1 MLLCLLAVTPLF
13 VRPLL
18 HPPPPASAPSC
29 IRPPS
34 SPLGACCL
42 AFSLPLAHF
51 FFLCHSREF
60 ALLTA
65 PRLVLTIT
73 CHSRGRC
80 HRVTGLGAILPSSGP
95 GGLTFPAS
103 LHRQLFFHLS
113 RERVFTEERARFYG
127 AEIVSA
133 LEYLHSRD
141 VVYRDIKVSR
151 PRLGHAP
158 VCRASPPWWVCLVL
172 LGAEPPTQ
180 AQGGGLGQVAC
191 VGPSQASWEQWQEG
205 ELVQALPKTARQSP
219 PEPSTHVHCDP
230 PLCPGSTRQN
240 RRLCVC
246 LRGHTRS
253 SSSVHTSPRWKLPKC
268 PLLERG

>member
-1 MLLCLLAVTPLF
+1 M
-13 VRPLL
+13 
-18 HPPPPASAPSC
+18 
-29 IRPPS
+29 
-34 SPLGACCL
+34 
-42 AFSLPLAHF
+42 
-51 FFLCHSREF
+51 
-60 ALLTA
+60 LTA
-65 PRLVLTIT
+65 PCLVLTIT
-73 CHSRGRC
+73 CRSRGRC

-95 GGLTFPAS
+95 GGLTLPAS

-158 VCRASPPWWVCLVL
+158 VCRASPPWRVCLVL

-191 VGPSQASWEQWQEG
+191 VGPFQASWEQRQEG
-205 ELVQALPKTARQSP
+205 EWVQALPKTARQSP
-219 PEPSTHVHCDP
+219 PAPSTRVHCGP
-230 PLCPGSTRQN
+230 PLSPGAHTRTGA
-240 RRLCVC
+240 CVC

-253 SSSVHTSPRWKLPKC
+253 GVSVHTNPRWKPPKC
-268 PLLERG
+268 PLLERGKERLWWVHTIRTAVQEDRLWPHGLRLRGHPNSQDGSVSLTVYA